1 MKPVIKIST
10 VHLNKEYFIKRV
22 KNTRLMEYSILIT
35 YLMLEDWEKLYT
47 NLLINIEEYTNIG
60 ILNYDYYPLENIMMK
75 IDFIGVKPI
84 VNELLTKLEEIQ

>member
-10 VHLNKEYFIKRV
+10 VHLNKENFIKRV

-47 NLLINIEEYTNIG
+47 NLLTNIEEYTNIG
-60 ILNYDYYPLENIMMK
+60 ILNYDYYPLENIIIK
-75 IDFIGVKPI
+75 RDFIGIKPI
-84 VNELLTKLEEIQ
+84 VDELLIKFDENQ

>member
-10 VHLNKEYFIKRV
+10 VHLNKESFIKRV

-47 NLLINIEEYTNIG
+47 NLLTNIEEYTNIG
-60 ILNYDYYPLENIMMK
+60 ILNYDYYPLENIIIK
-75 IDFIGVKPI
+75 RDFIGIKPI
-84 VNELLTKLEEIQ
+84 VDELLLKFDENQ

>member
-10 VHLNKEYFIKRV
+10 VHLNKESFIKRV

-47 NLLINIEEYTNIG
+47 NLLTNIEKYTDLG
-60 ILNYDYYPLENIMMK
+60 ILNYDYYPLENIIIK
-75 IDFIGVKPI
+75 RDFIGIKPI
-84 VNELLTKLEEIQ
+84 VDELLIKFDENQ

>member
-10 VHLNKEYFIKRV
+10 VHLNKESFIKRV

-47 NLLINIEEYTNIG
+47 NLLTNIEEYTNIG
-60 ILNYDYYPLENIMMK
+60 ILNYDYYPLENIIIK
-75 IDFIGVKPI
+75 RDFIGIKPI
-84 VNELLTKLEEIQ
+84 VDELLIKFDENQ